1 MGTSLAIAGAWALH
15 IVAPLGIGAL
25 MAQAQRLH
33 PDLPANASW
42 WPC

>member
-15 IVAPLGIGAL
+15 FVAPLGLCAV

-33 PDLPANASW
+33 PDLPQNASW